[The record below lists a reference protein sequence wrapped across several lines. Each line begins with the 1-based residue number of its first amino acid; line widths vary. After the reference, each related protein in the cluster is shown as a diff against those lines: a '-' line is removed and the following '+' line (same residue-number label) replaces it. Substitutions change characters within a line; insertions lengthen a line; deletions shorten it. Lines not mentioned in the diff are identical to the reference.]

1 MACTLMHFANVRLGA
16 TFATLGHHGREH
28 RVQVLATL
36 ASLADMACL
45 ERAGAVLVS
54 GDLFDCAIP
63 SPATLKTVR
72 AAFTRLQHAGIP
84 AVILPGGRDPE
95 MIFDPGWRQEGQ
107 DVCPGAWILGP
118 KQPAVRLDALNL
130 MVRFLAFPQP
140 DSGTLPFAAATAET
154 LSVGLAYRPSGA
166 GSLAD
171 LAPSFASSPACY
183 VGIGGDT
190 TYAVETVGAVTVCS
204 PGVPEPLEWGQE
216 HGTVALVR
224 IDDDGS
230 VRVERRRTGAHSF
243 ARRELAITPDN
254 ARLATSIIERQAHPD
269 LALEVVLTGT
279 CPFDVLIDPQAIESE
294 LAPSFFH
301 LRVVDRT
308 QLLFTGG
315 GPGAPPPG
323 TVLGNFARVMDGRL
337 RDAPDEEQA
346 THDREAYRLGF
357 NLLQGGS
364 SGR

>member
-16 TFATLGHHGREH
+16 TFATLGPHGREH
-28 RVQVLATL
+28 RAQVLATL

-45 ERAGAVLVS
+45 ERVGAVLVS

-63 SPATLKTVR
+63 SAATLKTVR

-95 MIFDPGWRQEGQ
+95 MIFEPAWQQEGQ
-107 DVCPGAWILGP
+107 EICPGASILGP
-118 KQPAVRLDALNL
+118 ARLTVRLDALNL
-130 MVRFLAFPQP
+130 VVRFLAFPQP
-140 DSGTLPFAAATAET
+140 PTGTLPFVTAET
-154 LSVGLAYRPSGA
+154 LSVGLAYRTTGT

-171 LAPSFASSPACY
+171 LALGFEGSPARY

-190 TYAVETVGAVTVCS
+190 RFAVAAAGAVTVCS

-230 VRVERRRTGAHSF
+230 VRVDRRRTGAHSF
-243 ARRELAITPDN
+243 TRRELAVTPDN
-254 ARLATSIIERQAHPD
+254 AQFVTSLIERQAHPD
-269 LALEVVLTGT
+269 LALEVVLTGI
-279 CPFDVLIDPQAIESE
+279 CPFDVLIDPHAIESE

-308 QLLFTGG
+308 QLLFAGG
-315 GPGAPPPG
+315 SPGALPQG

-337 RDAPDEEQA
+337 RDAADEEQA
-346 THDREAYRLGF
+346 MHDREAYRLGF